1 MRLGVVRLFEYLEGV
16 FAAMGMLG
24 TLMRHPDEIAPLVK
38 LKIAAMQAQRAIPKD
53 PNLAFC
59 YRMLTRVSRSFSIVI
74 QQLRPELRD
83 AVSSEPLFFV
93 IPHVL

>member
-1 MRLGVVRLFEYLEGV
+1 
-16 FAAMGMLG
+16 MGMLG
-24 TLMRHPDEIAPLVK
+24 TLMRHPDEIPPLVR
-38 LKIAAMQAQRAIPKD
+38 LKIAAMRAQRAIPAD

-83 AVSSEPLFFV
+83 AVRPLDRFS
-93 IPHVL
+93 P